1 VVQEWPGWF
10 LPAGA
15 PRENVQRL
23 TALEREGLEAPE
35 FVEALLKVG
44 CSRCTRAPMKGARRF
59 GSLIRPRLF
68 LEKLIRPE
76 IQCQSETLEIV
87 E

>member
-1 VVQEWPGWF
+1 M
-10 LPAGA
+10 GA
-15 PRENVQRL
+15 QKGV
-23 TALEREGLEAPE
+23 
-35 FVEALLKVG
+35 
-44 CSRCTRAPMKGARRF
+44 RCF
-59 GSLIRPRLF
+59 GSLVRRRLF